1 MGWGVMNDFIENKRV
16 IGGYGVERKSL
27 LDIKEG
33 LIETIL
39 LLSSW
44 YNSHFL
50 YNPAHTIPRVLLV
63 FVGLYRSFPPSS
75 FFSETMNIIW
85 FNISNPPLT
94 VLLYKIIHSFIS
106 YNFQNFIPP
115 PTPPPLVLSS
125 IKSITK
131 LFCKFS
137 SI

>member
-63 FVGLYRSFPPSS
+63 FVGLYRSFPPSLILLLRNHEYYMVQY
-75 FFSETMNIIW
+75 FQPP
-85 FNISNPPLT
+85 FNR
-94 VLLYKIIHSFIS
+94 SFIQDNPFF
-106 YNFQNFIPP
+106 YI
-115 PTPPPLVLSS
+115 L
-125 IKSITK
+125 
-131 LFCKFS
+131 
-137 SI
+137 